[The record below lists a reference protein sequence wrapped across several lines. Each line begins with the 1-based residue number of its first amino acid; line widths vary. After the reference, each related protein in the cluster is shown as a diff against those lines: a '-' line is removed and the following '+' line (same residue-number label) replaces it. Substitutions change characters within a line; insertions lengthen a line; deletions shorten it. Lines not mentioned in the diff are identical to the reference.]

1 MIIFNIGIYFKMT
14 TKKKIMKKEEKKIG
28 NGNVKE
34 EIYRQYEILLNKI
47 CYKKYLVATKYEKK
61 KEVLIMGGE
70 TLIVH

>member
-1 MIIFNIGIYFKMT
+1 
-14 TKKKIMKKEEKKIG
+14 MKKEEKKIG

-47 CYKKYLVATKYEKK
+47 CYKKYLVATKSEKK